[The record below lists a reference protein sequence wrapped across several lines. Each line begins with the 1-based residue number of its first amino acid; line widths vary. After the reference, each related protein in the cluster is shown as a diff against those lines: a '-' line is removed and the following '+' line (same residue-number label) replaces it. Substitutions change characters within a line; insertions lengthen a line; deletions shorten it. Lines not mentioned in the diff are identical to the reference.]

1 MRSKSKLLLTAALCL
16 IMSSCAM
23 LRDLSNIALPQMS
36 FNRVGIQGFGFN
48 EATLL
53 FTFDVDNP
61 NPVGLTAQ
69 RYSYDFLINNSS
81 FVSGEHRDRVSIS
94 RESSSLL
101 EVPVTIKFTEL
112 YRAFSSI
119 LQDDQFDYN
128 LNTRFTF
135 DVPGL
140 GEQSIPINAA
150 GSLPVPKI
158 PKFEF
163 GGFDI
168 NRISLAGADMELKFQ
183 VTNPNVFP
191 LALLGADYSLE
202 VNGRNWLDTA
212 LQNPISLASSESSEI
227 VIPVQL
233 NAMQMGSVLGELIAG
248 ETDFDYRLTGDANI
262 GAEIEGFEFQDRIPI
277 NLTGKFSQ

>member
-1 MRSKSKLLLTAALCL
+1 MRSKLIITGVLCL
-16 IMSSCAM
+16 IMSSCAL
-23 LRDLSNIALPQMS
+23 LRDLSNVGLPDLS

-101 EVPVTIKFTEL
+101 EVPVTVKFTEL

-119 LQDDQFDYN
+119 LQEDHFEYN

-135 DVPGL
+135 DIPGL
-140 GEQSIPINAA
+140 GEQSLPINAA
-150 GSLPVPKI
+150 GRLPVPKI

-163 GGFDI
+163 GGFDV
-168 NRISLAGADMELKFQ
+168 NRVSLSGADMELKFN
-183 VTNPNVFP
+183 VTNPNIFP
-191 LALLGADYSLE
+191 VSLLGADYSLE

-212 LQNPISLASSESSEI
+212 LQNSISLGSSESSEI

-233 NAMQMGSVLGELIAG
+233 NALQMGSVLGELIAG
-248 ETDFDYRLTGDANI
+248 ETNFNYRLTGNANI
-262 GAEIEGFEFQDRIPI
+262 GAEIEGFQFQDMIPI
-277 NLTGKFSQ
+277 NMTGNFSQ

>member
-1 MRSKSKLLLTAALCL
+1 MRSKLIITTVLCFF
-16 IMSSCAM
+16 ISSCTM
-23 LRDLSNIALPQMS
+23 LKDLSNMVLPNLS
-36 FNRVGIQGFGFN
+36 FNSVGIQGFGFN

-53 FTFDVDNP
+53 FEFDVNNP

-69 RYSYDFLINNSS
+69 RYNYDFLINNNS

-94 RESSSLL
+94 RESDSLL

-119 LQDDQFDYN
+119 LQDDHFDYN

-135 DVPGL
+135 DIPGL
-140 GEQSIPINAA
+140 GEQSLPINAS
-150 GSLPVPKI
+150 GRLPVPKI

-163 GGFDI
+163 GGFDV
-168 NRISLAGADMELKFQ
+168 NRVSLAGADMELRFN

-191 LALLGADYSLE
+191 VSLMGADYSLE
-202 VNGRNWLDTA
+202 VNGRNWLDSA
-212 LQNPISLASSESSEI
+212 LQNSISLASSESSEI

-233 NAMQMGSVLGELIAG
+233 NALQMGSVLGELIAG
-248 ETDFDYRLTGDANI
+248 ETQFDYRLTGNANI
-262 GAEIEGFEFQDRIPI
+262 GAQIEGFEFQDMIPI
-277 NLTGKFSQ
+277 NMAGRFTQ